1 MSWDEALFSAAFDA
15 TRRWLGPKVDGA
27 VLERRVVLEPEV
39 VRLERLARL
48 LSGLPLTLQ
57 LTDDAGGWSG
67 DTLLLP
73 KVLDGAPT
81 RELNEAAV
89 VARLAW
95 ACASRLC
102 GLVRPRGAGEAL
114 ALVATALA
122 VPMTRARLLEEAPT
136 LAGVLPRLERAVRE
150 GRVVPDRASPT
161 TWAIENLVQLALGA
175 APAALGGPAEAKAW
189 GQAAWALAPA
199 PGVPGE
205 AFVHEPAT
213 IEVSCTNGPPAALA
227 EALRRLPPL
236 PATKRRLFSRAEP
249 RPAPVWLW
257 GELLPASR
265 ATGGAAAHEPH
276 DDASAGAGPDA
287 TERQKK
293 VTGRIERVKE
303 PDNQLAENPLV
314 HSFEKVH
321 TLETYQGGSK
331 RIDGDDELAAHEK
344 ALDEL
349 DLRQVVRSHQRAR
362 SVYKADLFL
371 DGGGLDDGPDQA
383 PAEFRY
389 DEWDEAKHQWLRE
402 WCRVT
407 SKEVPVV
414 EDADARLREVRL
426 AMARTTTGLRRV
438 FEQLEAGRAWRLR
451 QRQGPDVD
459 VDAVISRYGAL
470 KAGHTGEDRLY
481 ASRRRHTR
489 DTAVLVLLDASLST
503 DSWVA
508 NRRVMDVEREA
519 VVALGDAL
527 DGLFDEVG
535 VSAFCSQT
543 RRDCRSLTIKRFDEP
558 WALGARRLVS
568 LEPAGYTRIG
578 AAVRHATEQLLRCGA
593 KKKLLLIVSDGK
605 PSDLDRYEGRHGVA
619 DVHRAVTDAQQAG
632 VVAHA
637 LAVDPAAH
645 RWLPAMF
652 GHGRASVVD
661 RPERLVHALATVTS
675 TALAK

>member
-1 MSWDEALFSAAFDA
+1 MAWDEALFSAAFDA
-15 TRRWLGPKVDGA
+15 TRRWLGPREDGA
-27 VLERRVVLEPEV
+27 LRERRVALEPEL

-48 LSGLPLTLQ
+48 LTGLPLTLQ
-57 LTDDAGGWSG
+57 LTDDAGGWCG

-73 KVLDGAPT
+73 RALDGAPT
-81 RELNEAAV
+81 RELNEAAA

-95 ACASRLC
+95 ACASRLG
-102 GLVRPRGAGEAL
+102 GLVLPRGTSGAL

-122 VPMTRARLLEEAPT
+122 APVTKARLLDEAPT
-136 LAGVLPRLERAVRE
+136 LAGLLPRLERAVRE
-150 GRVVPDRASPT
+150 GRVVAADAPVT
-161 TWAIENLVQLALGA
+161 TWAVENLVQLALGA
-175 APAALGGPAEAKAW
+175 APAALGGPPAAK
-189 GQAAWALAPA
+189 AWALAAWELAPQPTLASASVQEPA
-199 PGVPGE
+199 PVGGP
-205 AFVHEPAT
+205 
-213 IEVSCTNGPPAALA
+213 CTLERRVALSAALG
-227 EALRRLPPL
+227 RLPPL
-236 PATKRRLFSRAEP
+236 PAARRRLFSRAAP

-265 ATGGAAAHEPH
+265 SQPGQAPPDAQ
-276 DDASAGAGPDA
+276 DDTAGAGPGA

-293 VTGRIERVKE
+293 VTGRLERLEE
-303 PDNQLAENPLV
+303 PENQLAENPLV

-321 TLETYQGGSK
+321 TLETYKGGSK

-362 SVYKADLFL
+362 SLYRADVFL
-371 DGGGLDDGPDQA
+371 DGGNGLDDGPDQA

-389 DEWDEAKHQWLRE
+389 DEWDEARHQWLRE

-414 EDADARLREVRL
+414 EDADARLREVRA

-459 VDAVISRYGAL
+459 VDAVICRYGAL

-527 DGLFDEVG
+527 EGLFDEVG

-675 TALAK
+675 TALAR